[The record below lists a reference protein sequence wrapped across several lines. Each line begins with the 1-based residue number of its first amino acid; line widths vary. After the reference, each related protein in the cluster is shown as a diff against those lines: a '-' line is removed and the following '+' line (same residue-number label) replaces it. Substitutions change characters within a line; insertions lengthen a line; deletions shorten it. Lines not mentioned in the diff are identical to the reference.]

1 MLTKVFETPNGGN
14 YFSGYYDKSPLDA
27 MSARLLALKSS
38 FINRMP
44 VAGESLDIGYFDF
57 PGGGDFNRLS
67 STKAWNW
74 QQGCMLQWLGPD
86 FRDRILYND
95 VRDARYR
102 AVVLDLRSGE
112 ECLLPMAAYTVSS
125 DGEFALCVDY
135 DRHYWFRPGYNYQ
148 GPPRPDKRKPLDPE
162 DGIWRMSVRCG
173 EVCKVVSMSDVMA
186 LGFVSSMVGAEHWLE
201 HLMISPGNTRFAF
214 IHRWRG
220 ASGTA
225 SRLITADVDGK
236 SMFVLNDSG
245 RVSHCCWRDDNTM
258 FGYCGR
264 ATAFN
269 RLRKSKAIGRSLIRP
284 LLPIYH
290 RLFPSG
296 GAVSRVVTGDCFQ
309 LMHDRSK
316 RTASISRDAIPDDG
330 HPTYQPGSA
339 SVIVNDSYPDE
350 LGNCRLFLFDV
361 DRGNVL
367 AEIAVAS
374 DPDVRATGFRCDL
387 HPKWSFDGR
396 YVSIDTISKRGRAVV
411 VYEVGQAPCK
421 Q

>member
-1 MLTKVFETPNGGN
+1 
-14 YFSGYYDKSPLDA
+14 
-27 MSARLLALKSS
+27 
-38 FINRMP
+38 
-44 VAGESLDIGYFDF
+44 
-57 PGGGDFNRLS
+57 
-67 STKAWNW
+67 
-74 QQGCMLQWLGPD
+74 
-86 FRDRILYND
+86 
-95 VRDARYR
+95 
-102 AVVLDLRSGE
+102 
-112 ECLLPMAAYTVSS
+112 
-125 DGEFALCVDY
+125 
-135 DRHYWFRPGYNYQ
+135 
-148 GPPRPDKRKPLDPE
+148 
-162 DGIWRMSVRCG
+162 
-173 EVCKVVSMSDVMA
+173 
-186 LGFVSSMVGAEHWLE
+186 
-201 HLMISPGNTRFAF
+201 MISPGNTRFAF

-236 SMFVLNDSG
+236 NMFVLNDSG
-245 RVSHCCWRDDNTM
+245 RVSHCCWRDDKTM

-269 RLRKSKAIGRSLIRP
+269 RLRKSKAIGKSLIRP

-350 LGNCRLFLFDV
+350 FGNCRLFLFDV